1 MAWDP
6 GAFASLL
13 TYSPRCYV
21 SPARPL
27 GPWRTPNRRYAV
39 PNAMLSA
46 AGAVLLLLLA
56 LAVVFD
62 AAVALGPVW
71 LPRDLRGGSGDGV
84 AEGRRPTLSRRQE
97 PSGNGFLRAPMR
109 TKLAADSATGDV
121 RGLLPKRWSYSG
133 SGSGG
138 AAAPGKREVRTN
150 LREYRG
156 LVYLI
161 DLKIGSPAQTVSVIV
176 DTGSYEL
183 WVSPNCTRSV
193 DEQLCRRTG
202 AYYPRQSKTADHV
215 GGGRRHLVY
224 GTGEAIGD
232 YWLDTIGTA
241 AGIGGG
247 LQVPLVQF
255 IVADDSDYAFAGV
268 LGMGYTYPWT
278 TSYPYTLLQMMWA
291 YGLIKAPIFSL
302 GLGGVGDG
310 ESEII
315 FGGVNLYKYSGRL
328 EPVRLWPP
336 IEKQDPS
343 WLHYSVNVTSFG
355 ITQPGDTR
363 SDPLTALEP
372 ARGGPLTGTITT
384 TTMIIDSGSTLS
396 YGPPSLVRAIAA
408 RFNST
413 RVDGAGN
420 FWVDCA
426 HRDQRGSIDFGFND
440 GNLTVSVKYRDF
452 IWMQYPG
459 GCLLGMQ
466 PADAGSTD
474 YVLGDTFLRGAYLVF
489 DQETDIVWMGS
500 YRNCGDGVVPVGD
513 EYADTQS
520 KIGRC

>member
-1 MAWDP
+1 
-6 GAFASLL
+6 
-13 TYSPRCYV
+13 
-21 SPARPL
+21 
-27 GPWRTPNRRYAV
+27 
-39 PNAMLSA
+39 MLSA
-46 AGAVLLLLLA
+46 ASVVLLLLFA
-56 LAVVFD
+56 SAAIFD
-62 AAVALGPVW
+62 AAAATDPRWPPRHPHVGP
-71 LPRDLRGGSGDGV
+71 GDG
-84 AEGRRPTLSRRQE
+84 RRGARRHMLPRRQE
-97 PSGNGFLRAPMR
+97 PSGDGFLRAPMR
-109 TKLAADSATGDV
+109 TKSIDEATTGGTH
-121 RGLLPKRWSYSG
+121 GLLPKRWSYSG
-133 SGSGG
+133 IGG
-138 AAAPGKREVRTN
+138 PAALGKRETN

-156 LVYLI
+156 LIYLI

-193 DEQLCRRTG
+193 DQQLCRRTG
-202 AYYPRQSKTADHV
+202 AYHPRQSSTADHI
-215 GGGRRHLVY
+215 GGRRHLVY
-224 GTGEAIGD
+224 GTGEALGE
-232 YWLDTIGTA
+232 YWLDTIGAA
-241 AGIGGG
+241 AGVGGG

-255 IVADDSDYAFAGV
+255 IVANDSNYAFAGV

-278 TSYPYTLLQMMWA
+278 TPYPYTLLQMMWA

-302 GLGGVGDG
+302 ALGGTGGG

-315 FGGVNLYKYSGRL
+315 FGGVNLYKYRGRL
-328 EPVRLWPP
+328 EPVRVWPP

-343 WLHYSVNVTSFG
+343 WLQYSVNVTSFG

-363 SDPLTALEP
+363 SDPLIDLAP
-372 ARGGPLTGTITT
+372 ARGDPLTKT

-396 YGPPSLVRAIAA
+396 YGPPSLVHAIAA

-440 GNLTVSVKYRDF
+440 GNLTVSVKYSDF

-474 YVLGDTFLRGAYLVF
+474 YVLGATFLRGAYLVF

-500 YRNCGDGVVPVGD
+500 YRNCGDGVVPVGV
-513 EYADTQS
+513 EYADAQS
-520 KIGRC
+520 KVGRC

>member
-1 MAWDP
+1 
-6 GAFASLL
+6 
-13 TYSPRCYV
+13 
-21 SPARPL
+21 
-27 GPWRTPNRRYAV
+27 
-39 PNAMLSA
+39 MLSA
-46 AGAVLLLLLA
+46 AGAVLLLLLLV
-56 LAVVFD
+56 LATVFD
-62 AAVALGPVW
+62 TAVALGPAW
-71 LPRDLRGGSGDGV
+71 LPRDPRDGSGDG
-84 AEGRRPTLSRRQE
+84 AGGGRRHLLSRRQE

-109 TKLAADSATGDV
+109 TKPVGDTAAGDAH
-121 RGLLPKRWSYSG
+121 GLLPKRWSYSG
-133 SGSGG
+133 IGGG
-138 AAAPGKREVRTN
+138 AAAALGKREGRTN

-202 AYYPRQSKTADHV
+202 AYYPGQSKTADHI

-224 GTGEAIGD
+224 GTGEAMGD

-241 AGIGGG
+241 AGLGGG

-315 FGGVNLYKYSGRL
+315 FGGVNLYKYRGQL
-328 EPVRLWPP
+328 QPVRLWPP
-336 IEKQDPS
+336 IEEQDPN
-343 WLHYSVNVTSFG
+343 WLQYSVNVTSFG
-355 ITQPGDTR
+355 ITQPGDAR
-363 SDPLTALEP
+363 SDPLKALAP
-372 ARGGPLTGTITT
+372 AEGGPLTGTITT

-408 RFNST
+408 RFSGT

-420 FWVDCA
+420 VWVDCA
-426 HRDQRGSIDFGFND
+426 HRDQQGSIDFGFND
-440 GNLTVSVKYRDF
+440 GSLTVSVKYRDF

-474 YVLGDTFLRGAYLVF
+474 YVLGDTFLRAAYLVF

-513 EYADTQS
+513 EYADTQT
-520 KIGRC
+520 KMGRC